1 MEKHRLIDRML
12 EAESDSKGPHVRNAV
27 LLVNAKS
34 RSGRDRFEECQ
45 RALTECG
52 VVLSEARLFAHGRH
66 LVASAKAAVDAQV
79 PVIIVGGGDGTL
91 NSVAGLLAH
100 SNSALGILPLGT
112 GNEFARDLH
121 LPLSIEGA
129 CQTIRHG
136 KVIEVDLGKIQNR
149 HFVNVATVGLTT
161 EIAGQLTSPMKK
173 RFGRLAYIVALI
185 RGIRHLKPLRVRLT
199 TENGSVEFDCMQLVI
214 GNGRLHAGPFPV
226 LPDASLRAGKF
237 SIYALKGNRRS
248 ELIKYA
254 LMLPGGHHA
263 TTHLTARV
271 KLEPNSVV

>member
-271 KLEPNSVV
+271 QLEPNSVV